1 LAAHVWVAPDLQEFF
16 RDDRGRLLQ
25 SRLRDC
31 GRHALKQF
39 VAIGAAL
46 PKGELSDLASRF
58 NPNLKS

>member
-1 LAAHVWVAPDLQEFF
+1 LAAQVWVVPDLQEFF

-25 SRLRDC
+25 SRLRGC
-31 GRHALKQF
+31 SRRALKQF

-46 PKGELSDLASRF
+46 PNGESSDLGSRF